1 MGEINQRPAPAVIKA
16 KLAEI
21 KRRYSRRHRHHRRTK
36 AQMSTLRISELN
48 RLFAARY
55 GEQLPDNPEGRR
67 MVTIAAHH
75 LVHLVGSPQKR
86 LMDWCSLRAPWM
98 TVADIESILTEVVT
112 HPRSWKADS
121 LAWLL
126 KLTYAD
132 RQALKI
138 GTIGAIDCNR
148 TQRAALRKAKD
159 KLRKRTYRSA
169 QKQAASAP

>member
-1 MGEINQRPAPAVIKA
+1 MLVNTRPSPQVVKA

-21 KRRYSRRHRHHRRTK
+21 KRRYRQQSRKRTK

-75 LVHLVGSPQKR
+75 LVHLAGSPQKR
-86 LMDWCSLRAPWM
+86 LMDWCSMRAPWL
-98 TVADIESILTEVVT
+98 TVADIESTLAEVAT

-132 RQALKI
+132 RQALRI
-138 GTIGAIDCNR
+138 GTIGAIDCNK
-148 TQRAALRKAKD
+148 TQRAALRKAKAKD
-159 KLRKRTYRSA
+159 REQARRNA
-169 QKQAASAP
+169 HKQVACAP